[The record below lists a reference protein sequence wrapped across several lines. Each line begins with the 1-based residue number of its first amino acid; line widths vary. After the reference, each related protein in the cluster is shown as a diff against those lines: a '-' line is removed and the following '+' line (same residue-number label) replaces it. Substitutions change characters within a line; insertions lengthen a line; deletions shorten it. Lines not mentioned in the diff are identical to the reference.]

1 MNNIFARVHIRL
13 QDLRRDEQGQDLTEY
28 ALMLSLICLSL
39 ISGISGIATSVNHTD
54 RATLTGFEEQ
64 RAGLN
69 VELEKLGTISC
80 SPQVIFPKAR
90 RIALAT
96 PVASE
101 KPERR
106 LIS

>member
-1 MNNIFARVHIRL
+1 M
-13 QDLRRDEQGQDLTEY
+13 
-28 ALMLSLICLSL
+28 
-39 ISGISGIATSVNHTD
+39 
-54 RATLTGFEEQ
+54 LTGFEEQ